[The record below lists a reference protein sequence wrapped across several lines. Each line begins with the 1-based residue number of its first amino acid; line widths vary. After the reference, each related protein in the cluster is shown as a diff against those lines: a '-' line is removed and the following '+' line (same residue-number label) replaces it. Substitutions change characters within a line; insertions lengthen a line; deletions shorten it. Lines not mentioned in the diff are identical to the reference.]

1 MDLALA
7 GRRSYISEPMRGRQ
21 DWEDE
26 PLERD
31 AVYANRRR
39 KKGVRGQRLMRR
51 RGEMLERSFAHVLET
66 GGMRRTHLR
75 FHYNIAK
82 RMLIHVA
89 GFNLGL
95 LMRKRFGVG
104 TPRGL
109 QGRLVAAIAAF
120 AALIDFVCDLLVVPG
135 HPQREDQ
142 PARIEPS
149 WLTPELLAA

>member
-1 MDLALA
+1 
-7 GRRSYISEPMRGRQ
+7 
-21 DWEDE
+21 
-26 PLERD
+26 
-31 AVYANRRR
+31 
-39 KKGVRGQRLMRR
+39 MRR

-95 LMRKRFGVG
+95 LMRKRFGIG

-109 QGRLVAAIAAF
+109 LGRLVAAIAAF
-120 AALIDFVCDLLVVPG
+120 VALIDICDLLVVPG
-135 HPQREDQ
+135 YPQREDQ
-142 PARIEPS
+142 PARIKS
-149 WLTPELLAA
+149 TWLTPELLAP